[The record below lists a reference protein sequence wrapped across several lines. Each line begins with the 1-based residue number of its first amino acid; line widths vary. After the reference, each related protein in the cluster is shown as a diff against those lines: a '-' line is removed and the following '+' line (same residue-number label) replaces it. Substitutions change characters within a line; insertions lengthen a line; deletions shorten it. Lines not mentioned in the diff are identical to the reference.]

1 MGKIQDAIKKINT
14 DIQKRP
20 QDEVFAKLGE
30 YVIDH
35 IATDAAAEIILAE
48 NKSLEK
54 IFDEIRQD
62 AYKEALTRKG
72 SQDCV
77 AIASDGQAALDR
89 VMRYFGL
96 SADAL
101 QESAK
106 PSFARLSL
114 DDF

>member
-1 MGKIQDAIKKINT
+1 M
-14 DIQKRP
+14 
-20 QDEVFAKLGE
+20 
-30 YVIDH
+30 
-35 IATDAAAEIILAE
+35 AE

-62 AYKEALTRKG
+62 VYKEALTRKG

-96 SADAL
+96 SADAPP
-101 QESAK
+101 ESSK

>member
-30 YVIDH
+30 YVIDQ
-35 IATDAAAEIILAE
+35 ITTDAAAEIVLAE
-48 NKSLEK
+48 DKSLEK

-62 AYKEALTRKG
+62 AYKEALKRKG
-72 SQDCV
+72 SQNYV
-77 AIASDGQAALDR
+77 AIACDGQAALDR

-96 SADAL
+96 SAEKSP
-101 QESAK
+101 ESSK
-106 PSFARLSL
+106 PSLARLSL